1 MSANLKWS
9 DAVQMLQAYQNNS
22 KALIQNPPSGTTIL
36 KGFKVDRADIES
48 VLNNTNVQDVT
59 IMPAVKFSDLTKP
72 QNGQAFTMIIAG
84 LDTNGD
90 IVENAVVD
98 YLEECPTNC
107 AKNYPS
113 V

>member
-1 MSANLKWS
+1 MSAKLKWS

-36 KGFKVDRADIES
+36 NGFIVDRADIED
-48 VLNNTNVQDVT
+48 VLNSSNVQDVM
-59 IMPAVKFSDLTKP
+59 IMPAVKFIDLTKP
-72 QNGQAFTMIIAG
+72 ENEQAFTMIIAG
-84 LDTNGD
+84 VDTNGD

-98 YLEECPTNC
+98 YLKECPTNC
-107 AKNYPS
+107 SKNYPF